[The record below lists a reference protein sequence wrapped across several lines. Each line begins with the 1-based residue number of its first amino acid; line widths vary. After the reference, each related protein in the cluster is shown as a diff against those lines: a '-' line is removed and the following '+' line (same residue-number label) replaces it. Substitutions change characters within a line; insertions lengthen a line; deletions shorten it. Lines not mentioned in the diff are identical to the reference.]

1 MNPDPKPYPINP
13 IKATGTFPTGP
24 IISSRSV
31 EASAMVLGG
40 FPAVHASEAQAL
52 PETGIRV

>member
-24 IISSRSV
+24 IITSRSA
-31 EASAMVLGG
+31 EASAMVGG
-40 FPAVHASEAQAL
+40 FSAVHSSEAQAL